1 MEHIYE
7 AENPTNRVPN
17 YVGVKVKTGFGNIE
31 VIHQVEDI
39 LYFDKASFQHID
51 IFKSFLADGSW
62 VIVPEEPL
70 PVHKCIEVDEELE
83 ICEFCGGD
91 GIYVDGD
98 NNTSKCT
105 MCNEEPFIRRKSIKV
120 ESEILPKESSDISP
134 TNEITKRN
142 EAAKNYAKEIGNI
155 DGTAVFDFLKG
166 ATWQKEQLQPI
177 IEKQKKEID
186 FLNALNSEGWGKVQ
200 YSKRKQINYNLNYNL

>member
-62 VIVPEEPL
+62 VIVPE
-70 PVHKCIEVDEELE
+70 
-83 ICEFCGGD
+83 
-91 GIYVDGD
+91 
-98 NNTSKCT
+98 
-105 MCNEEPFIRRKSIKV
+105 
-120 ESEILPKESSDISP
+120 
-134 TNEITKRN
+134 
-142 EAAKNYAKEIGNI
+142 
-155 DGTAVFDFLKG
+155 
-166 ATWQKEQLQPI
+166 
-177 IEKQKKEID
+177 
-186 FLNALNSEGWGKVQ
+186 
-200 YSKRKQINYNLNYNL
+200 